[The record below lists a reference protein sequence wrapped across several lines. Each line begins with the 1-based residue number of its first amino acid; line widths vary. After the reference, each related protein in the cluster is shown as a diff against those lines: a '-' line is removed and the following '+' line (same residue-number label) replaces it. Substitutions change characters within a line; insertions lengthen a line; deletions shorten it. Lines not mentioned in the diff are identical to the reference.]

1 MGGEV
6 EAIVKSVSTGAGA
19 MIGYFF
25 GEWSVMINLLLMLVI
40 VDWVTGW
47 AAAWING
54 ELKSRT
60 GYRGI
65 ARKVAIFVMITIA
78 HFIDKAV
85 GDLHYFQDAVIFFYL
100 ANELLSVIENMGRM
114 GVPMPKVLRHAVKIF
129 ESHSGEDE
137 PNEESNSS
145 LNRSTPFS
153 TTVTS
158 TTNRQIEPDQNGHV
172 EPVDSHNNQSNPSNP
187 TTDDKPKQDEDTT
200 VTDELSP
207 MTQAER
213 DQQFVRKENT
223 LENFIFPE

>member
-65 ARKVAIFVMITIA
+65 ARKVAIFVMVTIA

-137 PNEESNSS
+137 PNEDTNSS
-145 LNRSTPFS
+145 LNRSNPSS

-158 TTNRQIEPDQNGHV
+158 TTNRQIESDTNGNV
-172 EPVDSHNNQSNPSNP
+172 EPNDSHNNPSNP
-187 TTDDKPKQDEDTT
+187 TADDKPKQDEDTT